1 MVSLGGPVTEADVLV
16 IGGGPAGLAAA
27 LAAREQG
34 LSVVLADRGQPPLD
48 KACGEGLLPDG
59 VAALQGAGVEP
70 NPREAFPLRGIR
82 FIEADLAAEASFPE
96 GHGLGLRRTRL
107 HRLLA
112 ERAHDV
118 GVKLHWRTQ
127 IDADDPDRMRIGG
140 RAVDCRWIVG
150 ADGVQSRIRRAIGL
164 APAWTGPRRI
174 GVRQHFRLRPWSDFV
189 EVHWCRGTQAYVTPV
204 GTDEVCIAVLG
215 GGAAARLA
223 DITTMFPALA
233 RRLSGAERI
242 GPMRG
247 AVSASLSLRAVSRGK
262 VALVGDASGMVDAI
276 TGEGVSLALQ
286 QAAALG
292 MALGIGDLTR
302 YEAAH
307 RRMLRRPLLMA
318 RLLLLM
324 GAHDRLR
331 HSALRALAERPRLFE
346 HLLAVH
352 LDRRNPAARPFE
364 LCRLGLRLLQ
374 GGLPPLTEAQGAA
387 GFAPERQEVWIGS
400 REQYLGRS
408 AERDS

>member
-1 MVSLGGPVTEADVLV
+1 MVSLGRPVTETDILV
-16 IGGGPAGLAAA
+16 VGGGPAGLAAA

-48 KACGEGLLPDG
+48 KACGEGLMPDG
-59 VAALQGAGVEP
+59 VAALHGLGVEP
-70 NPREAFPLRGIR
+70 NRREAFLLRGIR
-82 FIEADLAAEASFPE
+82 FVEADLAAEASFPE

-112 ERAHDV
+112 ERAHDA
-118 GVKLHWRTQ
+118 GVVLRWRTQ
-127 IDADDPDRMRIGG
+127 VDFSDPDRIRIDD
-140 RAVDCRWIVG
+140 RAADCRWIIG
-150 ADGVQSRIRRAIGL
+150 ADGAQSRIRRVTGL

-189 EVHWCRGTQAYVTPV
+189 EVHWRNGTQAYVTPV

-215 GGAAARLA
+215 GMAAARPA
-223 DITTMFPALA
+223 DISTMFPTLA
-233 RRLSGAERI
+233 QRLSGAERI
-242 GPMRG
+242 GPVRG
-247 AVSASLSLRAVSRGK
+247 AMSASLSLRAVSRGK

-276 TGEGVSLALQ
+276 TGEGVSLALR

-302 YEAAH
+302 YEATH
-307 RRMLRRPLLMA
+307 RRMLRTPLLMA

-331 HSALRALAERPRLFE
+331 HSTLRALAERPGLFE
-346 HLLAVH
+346 HFLAVH
-352 LDRRNPAARPFE
+352 LGRRNPAARPLE
-364 LCRLGLRLLQ
+364 LCRFGLRLLQ
-374 GGLPPLTEAQGAA
+374 GGTSPAIEAQGAT
-387 GFAPERQEVWIGS
+387 GFAPRRQETWIGS
-400 REQYLGRS
+400 SDQ
-408 AERDS
+408 